1 MGNFKDITNSINADL
16 DYFEEYLNSISMEN
30 DGLIKEVLD
39 YVFDTKGKRVR
50 PVLVY
55 LASRLFG
62 EPTKSTHLAAILI
75 EIMHTATLLHDDVV
89 DEAKL
94 RRAKPTIN
102 EKWDNKVAVLTGDYL
117 FARAMK
123 IATDEKEHRLF
134 DIITPAIMSLSVGEL
149 QQMSNNSEF
158 NTILD
163 KYFEVIG
170 NKTASL
176 ISVCCECGAYTSGAS
191 EAEVDSLKK
200 LGTLMGLIFQI
211 KDDILDY
218 DGNGATGKQ
227 IGIDL
232 LEGKVTLPVICAWNN
247 MNGSQRIEFRELWD
261 LDVKLDNHKN
271 SIIEKVKS
279 FNGIKGSYKEIDSL
293 KQDAL
298 KILKGINN
306 SGAKKAMIKLID
318 YIIDRDK

>member
-1 MGNFKDITNSINADL
+1 MDNFKDITNSVNADL
-16 DYFEEYLNSISMEN
+16 NYFEEYLRSISSEN
-30 DGLIKEVLD
+30 EGLIKEVLD
-39 YVFDTKGKRVR
+39 FVFDTKGKRVR

-89 DEAKL
+89 DEAKI
-94 RRAKPTIN
+94 RRSKPTIN
-102 EKWDNKVAVLTGDYL
+102 EKWDNKIAVLTGDYL

-158 NTILD
+158 NTNLD
-163 KYFEVIG
+163 KYFEVIE

-191 EAEVDSLKK
+191 ESEVVSVKK

-218 DGNGATGKQ
+218 NGNGATGKQ

-247 MNGSQRIEFRELWD
+247 MNASEQIEFRKLWD
-261 LDVKLDNHKN
+261 IENKLEEHKDLL
-271 SIIEKVKS
+271 IEKVKS
-279 FNGIKGSYKEIDSL
+279 FGGIKGSYKTIESL
-293 KQDAL
+293 KKDAL
-298 KILKGINN
+298 EILKTIDN